1 MMPQGENKKP
11 HVFQNVLEE
20 VNQGHSIRKD
30 LYTQLENALN
40 SETHHRYR
48 VVAFFTSFT
57 FPVLLSDGDADI
69 LEEVLQN
76 SDMKEKELML
86 LLNSPGGDA
95 LTAERIINICRNYG
109 KNDDFSVIVPKMAK
123 SAGTMVCLGAKE
135 IGMSR
140 TSELGPIDPQIL
152 IKDEKGT
159 PVKYQAAH
167 EVIESY
173 DELIRKANS
182 TKGRIEPFLQQLNRF
197 DARDIRGIKS
207 AQALSESIAISS
219 LKRGCF
225 KNFSIP
231 QIKQQIKPFLD
242 PQHTKVHGRPIYH
255 DTAKTCGL
263 PVKLFD
269 SESNI
274 WQIVLKLYVRMNY
287 YVSNHAPKLIESAG
301 SRYYSKI
308 PFMDT

>member
-1 MMPQGENKKP
+1 MLKAENKRTNT
-11 HVFQNVLEE
+11 FQTLLEE
-20 VNQGHSIRKD
+20 VHQGHSIRKN
-30 LYTQLENALN
+30 LYTQLEHALD
-40 SETHHRYR
+40 SETNSRYR

-76 SDMKEKELML
+76 SDMKDRQLML

-95 LTAERIINICRNYG
+95 LAAERIINICRNYG
-109 KNDDFSVIVPKMAK
+109 THDDFSVIVPKMAK
-123 SAGTMVCLGAKE
+123 SAGTMVCLGAKD

-152 IKDEKGT
+152 IKDEKGN

-173 DELIRKANS
+173 EELIQQANN

-197 DARDIRGIKS
+197 DARDIRSIKS

-225 KNFSIP
+225 KNLSVP
-231 QIKQQIKPFLD
+231 QIKQKIKPFLD

-255 DTAKTCGL
+255 DTAKNCGL
-263 PVKLFD
+263 PVSLFD
-269 SESNI
+269 SESEI
-274 WQIVLKLYVRMNY
+274 WQIVWKLYVRMNY
-287 YVSNHAPKLIESAG
+287 YVSNHAPKLIESAEN
-301 SRYYSKI
+301 SYHSKI
-308 PFMDT
+308 SLMDT